1 VVDIASIQE
10 CVVHDEV
17 PDDDTNFLCHTG
29 NIEIRSFSLAG
40 VGISL
45 APSCVSASVH
55 SLTLRITADIHLAE
69 SLPCNGLALSPLA
82 APQHN
87 YLALSIQCALMAAA

>member
-1 VVDIASIQE
+1 MVDIASIQD

-40 VGISL
+40 VGILIGISL
-45 APSCVSASVH
+45 APSCV
-55 SLTLRITADIHLAE
+55 LLLYTL
-69 SLPCNGLALSPLA
+69 
-82 APQHN
+82 
-87 YLALSIQCALMAAA
+87 